1 MNHRLSAL
9 ALAGLA
15 ATLAS
20 LPAHAATSV
29 AIAVESLDLEAGA
42 GFSASPLNLGVSI
55 RQDLSELVYVG
66 GQLSLALDDDK
77 GAEVTRLFGA
87 DVGLQ
92 HAFSPDVGAYA
103 FVGIGTAAVDVAGAD
118 GDGVS
123 IRYGAGATIGIGRNG
138 VLDIGWA
145 SLFDD
150 DMDLGGGDVPVTI
163 AGPHVGL
170 GFRF

>member
-1 MNHRLSAL
+1 MNRRLPVL

-15 ATLAS
+15 ATLAA
-20 LPAHAATSV
+20 LPARADTSV
-29 AIAVESLDLEAGA
+29 ALAVESLDLEAGA
-42 GFSASPLNLGVSI
+42 GFSASPLNLGISV
-55 RQDLSELVYVG
+55 RHDLSELVYVG

-77 GAEVTRLFGA
+77 GAEVSRLFGA

-92 HAFSPDVGAYA
+92 HAFSPDIGVYG
-103 FVGIGTAAVDVAGAD
+103 FVGLGTARVDWSGAD

-123 IRYGAGATIGIGRNG
+123 VRYGAGATLGIGRGG
-138 VLDIGWA
+138 VLDVGWS

-150 DMDLGGGDVPVTI
+150 DMDISGTDVPVTI